1 MQLSTIRKRWSVL
14 VALLLALSLFAAACG
29 GGDEGESGGGD
40 QDEQT
45 EEAGTP
51 TPGGKV
57 TYALEAETSG
67 GWCLAEGQLAIS
79 GIQVARAVYDTLT
92 VPNEKAEYVPFLAES
107 VEANDDVHRV
117 DHQGPRGRQVPRRH
131 RPDR

>member
-14 VALLLALSLFAAACG
+14 VALLLAHSLFAAACG
-29 GGDEGESGGGD
+29 GGDEGGSGGGD

-57 TYALEAETSG
+57 TYALEA
-67 GWCLAEGQLAIS
+67 
-79 GIQVARAVYDTLT
+79 
-92 VPNEKAEYVPFLAES
+92 
-107 VEANDDVHRV
+107 
-117 DHQGPRGRQVPRRH
+117 
-131 RPDR
+131 